1 MRANDLTGLIHEWQ
15 SGNEDAL
22 RQLMPL
28 VHDELQRLARQQM
41 RGETRSHTLQATALV
56 NEAFMRLA
64 QVEIDYQD
72 RAHFMAMAS
81 RTMRRVLVDHA
92 RKKKSAKRGGD
103 ARDLTLDDSMAVSTD
118 DPSILDLDNA
128 IGKLAEVDERLASTI
143 ELVFFGG
150 LTYEEAA
157 DVQGVSKTTLHD
169 DLRLAKAW
177 LKNYMSHADE
187 QQGE

>member
-1 MRANDLTGLIHEWQ
+1 MRANDLTGLIHQWQ

-41 RGETRSHTLQATALV
+41 RGEAQSHTLQATALV

-64 QVEIDYQD
+64 AVEIDYQD
-72 RAHFMAMAS
+72 RGHFLAMAS
-81 RTMRRVLVDHA
+81 RTMRHVLVDHA
-92 RKKKSAKRGGD
+92 RKKKSAKRGGN
-103 ARDLTLDDSMAVSTD
+103 ARDVTLDDSMVAVSTD
-118 DPSILDLDNA
+118 DPSILDLDQA
-128 IGKLAEVDERLASTI
+128 IGKLAEVDERLASTV

-150 LTYEEAA
+150 LTYKEAA

-177 LKNYMSHADE
+177 LRNYMSHPDE
-187 QQGE
+187 

>member
-1 MRANDLTGLIHEWQ
+1 MAPIAW
-15 SGNEDAL
+15 
-22 RQLMPL
+22 MPPS
-28 VHDELQRLARQQM
+28 
-41 RGETRSHTLQATALV
+41 TRISSAPP
-56 NEAFMRLA
+56 
-64 QVEIDYQD
+64 
-72 RAHFMAMAS
+72 
-81 RTMRRVLVDHA
+81 A